1 MRSGLTL
8 TPTPTPT
15 PTPNADPNQVRATSW
30 EAEDWRVYEASKS
43 FGEYFCTDDGPFL
56 DSVDNPTMFAGLLA
70 AVRTG
75 SENLSRDLAVS
86 RPASSSSVRTLTQ
99 P

>member
-1 MRSGLTL
+1 M
-8 TPTPTPT
+8 
-15 PTPNADPNQVRATSW
+15 RATSW

-75 SENLSRDLAVS
+75 SEPKPKLKPKPEPESE
-86 RPASSSSVRTLTQ
+86 PK
-99 P
+99 PKPEPEPKPWPWP